1 MIFWTMLYLF
11 TLQKNHIDISRY
23 LDVASLNEASSSDL
37 YDVVCELDLIKC
49 MTDEEEYEWS
59 HY

>member
-1 MIFWTMLYLF
+1 MKLM
-11 TLQKNHIDISRY
+11 N
-23 LDVASLNEASSSDL
+23 SLDL
-37 YDVVCELDLIKC
+37 YDVVRELDLIKC